1 MPRMGIGMPLV
12 ASSTGEAAIIII
24 DDEFFESFDSGD
36 ISLNY
41 TQFRQNNV
49 LYSQDTSNAAWAKT
63 ESAISGTLFEAP
75 DNSGTA
81 NAITGSANNNAK
93 FLAQDVGI
101 LAGSTYTLSV
111 HLKKQNFGF
120 GRVKASDGTN
130 SYFADFN
137 LTTGVVGTTSG
148 LISNSS
154 FTVDDTL
161 GGGGWF
167 RCSITFQAT
176 AGHGEVTVQNDTD
189 DPGSITFQA
198 LSADN
203 NTTVSVAVGGTILM
217 YTWGF
222 QLEQDIEETAYLPTT
237 GSVARVA
244 TVLADNHKA
253 WDFDGADSMPEA
265 DPDGE
270 GAWEVNSDGDLVP
283 QGV

>member
-12 ASSTGEAAIIII
+12 ASSTGEAAIIIV

-41 TQFRQNNV
+41 TQFRQNDV
-49 LYSQDTSNAAWAKT
+49 LYSQDTSNAAWVKT

-75 DNSGTA
+75 DNSSTA

-93 FLAQDVGI
+93 FLAQDIGI
-101 LAGSTYTLSV
+101 LAGTTYTLSV

-130 SYFADFN
+130 TYFADFN
-137 LTTGVVGTTSG
+137 LTTGAVGTTSG
-148 LISNSS
+148 LISSGS
-154 FTVDDTL
+154 FSVDSTL

-167 RCSITFQAT
+167 RCRITFQAT
-176 AGHGEVTVQNDTD
+176 AGHGEKTAQDSAA
-189 DPGSITFQA
+189 PGSVTFQA

-237 GSVARVA
+237 GSVARVT